1 MRDRHLYT
9 GGTSTALSNNDAVVQ
24 AEFLR
29 LNKIIAALTN
39 RVERSMSNDG
49 SEFSV
54 FQMAVMLDN
63 EVQKRTRE
71 LEASLREN
79 ERINR
84 ALNDSQSQMAEEI
97 RERKQIQETLEQQYA
112 GQQTLIQQL
121 GEAQSRLLQ
130 SEKLASIGQL
140 AAGVAHEINNPIGFV
155 NSNLST
161 LRTYVDNLL
170 KLISAYENA
179 SPLIATDQEIQHQI
193 TVLRRTTDFDYMKE
207 DIGSLIAESIDGTS
221 RVSQIVQDLK
231 YFSRVTE
238 SEWQTVDIHAG
249 LDSTLN
255 VIWNEIKYK
264 SEIIKKYGKLP
275 LVVCKSSQLNRVFM
289 SLLLNAAQ
297 AITERGIITIRTG
310 HMDDMVWIS
319 ISDNGRGIAPDI
331 MPHIFDPFFTTKL
344 VGTGTGLGLSVS
356 YGIISKM
363 GGHIEVDSGPGQ
375 GATFT
380 VWIPAGKLSS

>member
-1 MRDRHLYT
+1 
-9 GGTSTALSNNDAVVQ
+9 
-24 AEFLR
+24 
-29 LNKIIAALTN
+29 
-39 RVERSMSNDG
+39 MSNDG